1 MTRVRILLV
10 GLPALLR
17 DILSESLAREKDVD
31 MLATAA
37 NREGLTTLVQR
48 TRPDVLI
55 LGSLGSEAAASVV
68 SGIHQVTPSILV
80 IAISP
85 KSDRATV
92 FKPGSAPLE
101 IADVSS
107 DALLQTIRDH
117 RAVNDSTRLPL
128 A

>member
-37 NREGLTTLVQR
+37 NREGINTLVQR
-48 TRPDVLI
+48 ARPDVII
-55 LGSLGSEAAASVV
+55 LGSLGSDAASVV
-68 SGIHQVTPSILV
+68 TGIHEIAPSIMV
-80 IAISP
+80 IAIAP
-85 KSDRATV
+85 KGDRATV